1 MASRYGK
8 ISNDNREQYKNDIN
22 FLYHR
27 EGQGPASISK
37 LLGIGEV
44 TVERLIVYDQSYIA
58 STTYKTGE

>member
-1 MASRYGK
+1 MARYGR
-8 ISNDNREQYKNDIN
+8 ISDSNREQYKNDVN

-27 EGQGPASISK
+27 EGQGAARISR